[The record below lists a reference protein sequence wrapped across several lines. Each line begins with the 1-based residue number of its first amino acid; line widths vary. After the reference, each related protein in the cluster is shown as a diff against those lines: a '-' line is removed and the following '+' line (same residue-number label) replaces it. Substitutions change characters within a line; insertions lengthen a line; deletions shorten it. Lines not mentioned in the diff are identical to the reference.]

1 MMMVEIEH
9 GVSGIARAFCE
20 RELRVPVV
28 RLVWTICGGE
38 GREEG
43 HENFVSSSWC

>member
-20 RELRVPVV
+20 RELRVPAV
-28 RLVWTICGGE
+28 RLVLKIRGGE
-38 GREEG
+38 GRKEG
-43 HENFVSSSWC
+43 LEDFVTSL